1 MDEIDH
7 LALVSNCL
15 ARRGLAIAVFL
26 VAFTACGDSADTT
39 TTPPPLTTSTTAP
52 TTTSEPTTT
61 STATPAP
68 AEVQTTIDW
77 FVSILNGEELTEAE
91 YDSRFS
97 EKFRQQVPFTTGF
110 QPVLDKYRPEAPFTV
125 LERSGD
131 MRRGEAIIES
141 ADGNRARVLAELDEG
156 NRLSGLVI
164 QPADQPSLDDPP
176 DTIRKS
182 FSRLAEMGTLRA
194 TAAEVVDGECRAIEG
209 SAAKEPTPLGSV
221 FKLYVLAALGDAV
234 RGGDLAWGD
243 EIVIKDELKSVPSGV
258 LHDRPSGERITVL
271 EAAEL
276 MISISDNT
284 ATDHLIDL
292 IGRQR
297 VESALTEYGNT
308 TAELNTPLLNT
319 REFTALKVG
328 PASGLSIQWLEGD
341 EETRRSILTQ
351 ISDITPGDLP
361 IQEWVEPI
369 QPDQLE
375 WFASP
380 DDLCRLAV
388 GLLDLTDSVPEIG
401 HILAMNPGIPGAP
414 GRWDTIWFKG
424 GFEPGLAAGW
434 FVTST
439 ESRTFVTAG
448 SVVNPEAT
456 LDTEEAILL
465 FAAARDLLST
475 R

>member
-1 MDEIDH
+1 M
-7 LALVSNCL
+7 
-15 ARRGLAIAVFL
+15 
-26 VAFTACGDSADTT
+26 AFTACGDSAG
-39 TTPPPLTTSTTAP
+39 TTSTTAP
-52 TTTSEPTTT
+52 TTTTSATAPTTTTSEPITT
-61 STATPAP
+61 STATTAP
-68 AEVQTTIDW
+68 AEVQAAVDW

-91 YDSRFS
+91 YDRRFS
-97 EKFRQQVPFTTGF
+97 AGFRQQVPFSTGF
-110 QPVLDKYRPEAPFTV
+110 QPVLDQFRPDAPFTV
-125 LERSGD
+125 LERSGA

-156 NRLSGLVI
+156 NRLSVLVI
-164 QPADQPSLDDPP
+164 QPVDQPSLDDPP
-176 DTIRKS
+176 DSIRES

-194 TAAEVVDGECRAIEG
+194 IAAEVVDGECRTIEG
-209 SAAKEPTPLGSV
+209 SATNQPTPLGSV
-221 FKLYVLAALGDAV
+221 FKLYVLAALGEAV

-243 EIVIKDELKSVPSGV
+243 QIVIKEELKSVPSGV
-258 LHDRPSGERITVL
+258 LHDRRSGETVTVL

-292 IGRQR
+292 VGRQS
-297 VESALTEYGNT
+297 VESGLIEYGNT
-308 TAELNTPLLNT
+308 TAALNTPLLNT

-341 EETRRSILTQ
+341 EEKRRSILTQ

-369 QPDQLE
+369 RPDQLE

-401 HILAMNPGIPGAP
+401 HILAMNPGIPGEP

-424 GFEPGLAAGW
+424 GFEPGLVAGW

-448 SVVNPEAT
+448 SVVNPEEA
-456 LDTEEAILL
+456 LDTEEAILV
-465 FAAARDLLST
+465 FAAARDLMSPP
-475 R
+475 